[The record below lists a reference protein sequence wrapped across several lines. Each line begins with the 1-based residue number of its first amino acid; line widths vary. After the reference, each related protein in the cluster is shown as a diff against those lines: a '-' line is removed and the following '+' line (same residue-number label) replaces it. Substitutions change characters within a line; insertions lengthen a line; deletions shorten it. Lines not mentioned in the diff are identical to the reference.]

1 LRYWIEYV
9 SNKSEHRFES
19 RRRAR
24 RRALQALYQW
34 HLTGQD
40 VGEILNQFREEQ
52 DFSNVDTE
60 LFAGLVRKVS
70 VGQAGLDE
78 KIGPF
83 LDRPVDQLDVI
94 EHVIL
99 SIGAYELLNSYEIP
113 HQVVL
118 DEAINLAKQFG
129 AEQGHS
135 FINGVLDKA
144 AKQWRDPAALSILQN
159 RSD

>member
-1 LRYWIEYV
+1 MPHKNE
-9 SNKSEHRFES
+9 NRFEA

-34 HLTGQD
+34 HLTGQE
-40 VGEILNQFREEQ
+40 VGGILTQFREEQ

-60 LFAGLVRKVS
+60 LFATLVRKVS
-70 VGQAGLDE
+70 KDQADIDE
-78 KIGPF
+78 KIEPF
-83 LDRPVDQLDVI
+83 LDRPITQLDVI

-99 SIGAYELLNSYEIP
+99 SIGAYELMYSIEVP
-113 HQVVL
+113 HQVVI
-118 DEAINLAKQFG
+118 DEAVNLAKQFG

-144 AKQWRDPAALSILQN
+144 AKQWRDPASVSPFN
-159 RSD
+159 TP

>member
-1 LRYWIEYV
+1 VPAKTE
-9 SNKSEHRFES
+9 NRFES

-40 VGEILNQFREEQ
+40 VGEILAQFREEQ

-60 LFAGLVRKVS
+60 LFATLVRKVS
-70 VGQAGLDE
+70 KEQAAIDE
-78 KIGPF
+78 KIEPF
-83 LDRPVDQLDVI
+83 LDRPIVQLDVI

-99 SIGAYELLNSYEIP
+99 SIGAYELLNSIEVP
-113 HQVVL
+113 HQVVI
-118 DEAINLAKQFG
+118 DEAINLAKLFG

-135 FINGVLDKA
+135 FVNGVLDKA
-144 AKQWRDPAALSILQN
+144 AKQWRDPAGSLPFN
-159 RSD
+159 RV

>member
-1 LRYWIEYV
+1 MTTE
-9 SNKSEHRFES
+9 SKFES

-40 VGEILNQFREEQ
+40 ASKILVQFHEEQ
-52 DFSNVDTE
+52 DFSNVDNG
-60 LFAGLVRKVS
+60 LFTTLVTKIS
-70 VGQAGLDE
+70 ASQDEIDE
-78 KIGPF
+78 KIEPF
-83 LDRPVDQLDVI
+83 LDRPLTQLDVI

-99 SIGAYELLNSYEIP
+99 SIGTYELLNGLEVP
-113 HQVVL
+113 HQVVI
-118 DEAINLAKQFG
+118 DEAVNLAKQFG

-144 AKQWRDPAALSILQN
+144 AGQWRKPA
-159 RSD
+159 

>member
-1 LRYWIEYV
+1 V
-9 SNKSEHRFES
+9 PNKSENRFEF

-40 VGEILNQFREEQ
+40 VGEIILQFREIQ

-60 LFAGLVRKVS
+60 LFATLVRKVS
-70 VGQAGLDE
+70 TGQADIDA
-78 KIGPF
+78 KIEPF
-83 LDRPVDQLDVI
+83 LDRPLKQLDVI
-94 EHVIL
+94 EHVVL
-99 SIGAYELLNSYEIP
+99 SIGTYELMHSIDVP
-113 HQVVL
+113 HQVVI

-135 FINGVLDKA
+135 FVNGVLDKA
-144 AKQWRDPAALSILQN
+144 AKQLRDPASVSPFNQHE
-159 RSD
+159 

>member
-1 LRYWIEYV
+1 MAK
-9 SNKSEHRFES
+9 KSEGKFEN

-40 VGEILNQFREEQ
+40 VGEILKQFHEEQ

-70 VGQAGLDE
+70 VGQADLDE
-78 KIGPF
+78 KLEPF
-83 LDRPVDQLDVI
+83 LDRPVSQLDVI

-99 SIGAYELLNSYEIP
+99 SIGAYELLNSLEIP
-113 HQVVL
+113 HQVVIN
-118 DEAINLAKQFG
+118 ESINLAKQFG

-135 FINGVLDKA
+135 FVNGVLDKA
-144 AKQWRDPAALSILQN
+144 AKQWRDPASLSIFK
-159 RSD
+159 SD

>member
-1 LRYWIEYV
+1 MA
-9 SNKSEHRFES
+9 NKKENKFEF

-24 RRALQALYQW
+24 RRSLQALYQW

-40 VGEILNQFREEQ
+40 VGEILAQFREEQ

-60 LFAGLVRKVS
+60 LFATLVRKVS
-70 VGQAGLDE
+70 TGQAEIDE
-78 KIGPF
+78 KIEPF
-83 LDRPVDQLDVI
+83 LDRPLVQLDVI

-99 SIGAYELLNSYEIP
+99 SIATFELLNSLELP
-113 HQVVL
+113 HQVVI
-118 DEAINLAKQFG
+118 DEAVNLAKQFG

-144 AKQWRDPAALSILQN
+144 AREWRDPATLSPFN
-159 RSD
+159 RP

>member
-1 LRYWIEYV
+1 V
-9 SNKSEHRFES
+9 GNKTENRFES

-34 HLTGQD
+34 HLTGQE
-40 VGEILNQFREEQ
+40 VGGILAQFREVQ

-60 LFAGLVRKVS
+60 LFATLVRKVS
-70 VGQAGLDE
+70 AGQAGIDE
-78 KIGPF
+78 KIEPF
-83 LDRPVDQLDVI
+83 LDRPLTQLDVI

-99 SIGAYELLNSYEIP
+99 SIGTYELLNSIEVP
-113 HQVVL
+113 HQVVI
-118 DEAINLAKQFG
+118 DEAVNLAKQFG

-144 AKQWRDPAALSILQN
+144 AKQWRDPAALSPVNQ
-159 RSD
+159 D

>member
-1 LRYWIEYV
+1 VPKKTE
-9 SNKSEHRFES
+9 NRFES

-60 LFAGLVRKVS
+60 LFASLVRKVS
-70 VGQAGLDE
+70 AGQTGLDE
-78 KIGPF
+78 KITPF
-83 LDRPVDQLDVI
+83 LDRPVKQLDVI

-99 SIGAYELLNSYEIP
+99 SIASYELLNSIEVP
-113 HQVVL
+113 HQVVI

-144 AKQWRDPAALSILQN
+144 ARQWRDPAAISVLKTEK
-159 RSD
+159 SD

>member
-1 LRYWIEYV
+1 MAK
-9 SNKSEHRFES
+9 KSEGKFEN

-40 VGEILNQFREEQ
+40 VGEILKQFHEEQ
-52 DFSNVDTE
+52 DFNNVDTE

-70 VGQAGLDE
+70 AGQADLDE
-78 KIGPF
+78 KLEPF
-83 LDRPVDQLDVI
+83 LDRPVSQLDVI

-99 SIGAYELLNSYEIP
+99 SIGAYELLNSIEIP
-113 HQVVL
+113 HQVVI
-118 DEAINLAKQFG
+118 DESINLAKQFG

-135 FINGVLDKA
+135 FVNGVLDKA
-144 AKQWRDPAALSILQN
+144 AKQWRDPASLSIFK
-159 RSD
+159 SD

>member
-1 LRYWIEYV
+1 V
-9 SNKSEHRFES
+9 PNKSENRFEF

-40 VGEILNQFREEQ
+40 VGEIILQFREIQ

-60 LFAGLVRKVS
+60 LFATLVRKVS
-70 VGQAGLDE
+70 ADQADIDA
-78 KIGPF
+78 KIEPF
-83 LDRPVDQLDVI
+83 LDRPLKQLDVI
-94 EHVIL
+94 EHVVL
-99 SIGAYELLNSYEIP
+99 SIGTYELMHSIEIP
-113 HQVVL
+113 HQVVI

-135 FINGVLDKA
+135 FVNGVLDKA
-144 AKQWRDPAALSILQN
+144 AKQLRDPASVSPFNQA
-159 RSD
+159 

>member
-1 LRYWIEYV
+1 MSSKTE
-9 SNKSEHRFES
+9 SRFEF

-34 HLTGQD
+34 RLTGQD
-40 VGEILNQFREEQ
+40 VGQILEQFREEQ
-52 DFSNVDTE
+52 DFSNVDAE
-60 LFAGLVRKVS
+60 LFAPLVRKVS
-70 VGQAGLDE
+70 GDQAGIDE

-83 LDRPVDQLDVI
+83 LDRPLNQLDVI

-99 SIGAYELLNSYEIP
+99 SIAAYELLHSIEVP
-113 HQVVL
+113 HQVVI
-118 DEAINLAKQFG
+118 DEAVNLARQFG

-144 AKQWRDPAALSILQN
+144 AKEWRNPASVSPFVQN
-159 RSD
+159 

>member
-1 LRYWIEYV
+1 MP
-9 SNKSEHRFES
+9 NKPENRFES

-34 HLTGQD
+34 RLTGLD
-40 VGEILNQFREEQ
+40 VGEILAQFREEQ

-60 LFAGLVRKVS
+60 LFATLVRKVS
-70 VGQAGLDE
+70 KEQARIDE
-78 KIGPF
+78 KIEPF
-83 LDRPVDQLDVI
+83 LDRPINQLDVI

-99 SIGAYELLNSYEIP
+99 SIGAYELLYSIEVP
-113 HQVVL
+113 HQVVI
-118 DEAINLAKQFG
+118 DEAVNLAKMFG

-144 AKQWRDPAALSILQN
+144 AKQWRDPASSLPFN
-159 RSD
+159 RV

>member
-1 LRYWIEYV
+1 V
-9 SNKSEHRFES
+9 SDKSKSRFEF

-40 VGEILNQFREEQ
+40 VGEIIAQFREEQ
-52 DFSNVDTE
+52 DFSNVDSE
-60 LFAGLVRKVS
+60 LFATLIRKVS
-70 VGQAGLDE
+70 KGQEEIDA
-78 KIGPF
+78 KIEPF
-83 LDRPVDQLDVI
+83 LDRPISQLDVI

-99 SIGAYELLNSYEIP
+99 SMASYELLNSIEIP
-113 HQVVL
+113 HQVVI

-144 AKQWRDPAALSILQN
+144 AKQWRDPASLSPFNQT
-159 RSD
+159 

>member
-1 LRYWIEYV
+1 MT
-9 SNKSEHRFES
+9 NKTENRFEF

-34 HLTGQD
+34 HLTGLEVD
-40 VGEILNQFREEQ
+40 EILAQFREEQ

-60 LFAGLVRKVS
+60 LFATLVRKVS
-70 VGQAGLDE
+70 KDQGGIDE
-78 KIGPF
+78 KLTPY
-83 LDRPVDQLDVI
+83 LDRPVNQLDVI

-99 SIGAYELLNSYEIP
+99 SIGAYELLNSIEVP
-113 HQVVL
+113 HQVVI
-118 DEAINLAKQFG
+118 DEAVNLAKMFG

-144 AKQWRDPAALSILQN
+144 AKQWRDPATSLPFSRA
-159 RSD
+159 

>member
-1 LRYWIEYV
+1 MP
-9 SNKSEHRFES
+9 NKSKSRFES

-34 HLTGQD
+34 HLTGQE

-60 LFAGLVRKVS
+60 LFATLVRKVS
-70 VGQAGLDE
+70 KDQAAIDE
-78 KIGPF
+78 KIQPF
-83 LDRPVDQLDVI
+83 LDRPVAQLDVI

-99 SIGAYELLNSYEIP
+99 SMGAYELLYSIEVP
-113 HQVVL
+113 HQVVI

-135 FINGVLDKA
+135 FVNGVLDKA
-144 AKQWRDPAALSILQN
+144 AKQWRDPASLSPFN
-159 RSD
+159 PA

>member
-1 LRYWIEYV
+1 MP
-9 SNKSEHRFES
+9 NKPENRFES

-34 HLTGQD
+34 HLTGQE
-40 VGEILNQFREEQ
+40 VGEILSQFREEQ

-60 LFAGLVRKVS
+60 LFATLVRKVS
-70 VGQAGLDE
+70 KDQADIDE
-78 KIGPF
+78 KIQPF
-83 LDRPVDQLDVI
+83 LDRPVAQLDVI

-99 SIGAYELLNSYEIP
+99 SIGAYELLYSIEVP
-113 HQVVL
+113 HQVVI

-135 FINGVLDKA
+135 FVNGVLDNA
-144 AKQWRDPAALSILQN
+144 AKQWRDPASLSPFN
-159 RSD
+159 SV

>member
-1 LRYWIEYV
+1 M
-9 SNKSEHRFES
+9 SNKTENRFEF

-40 VGEILNQFREEQ
+40 VGEILAQFREVQ

-60 LFAGLVRKVS
+60 LFATLVRKVS
-70 VGQAGLDE
+70 KDQGDIDE
-78 KIGPF
+78 KIEPF
-83 LDRPVDQLDVI
+83 LDRPVNQLDVI

-99 SIGAYELLNSYEIP
+99 SIGAYELLNSIEVP
-113 HQVVL
+113 HQVVI
-118 DEAINLAKQFG
+118 DEAVNLAKMFG

-144 AKQWRDPAALSILQN
+144 AGEWRDPASILPFN
-159 RSD
+159 KA

>member
-1 LRYWIEYV
+1 MPAKTE
-9 SNKSEHRFES
+9 SRFEF

-40 VGEILNQFREEQ
+40 VDEILAQFREEQ

-60 LFAGLVRKVS
+60 LFATLVRKVTRDQD
-70 VGQAGLDE
+70 VINE
-78 KIGPF
+78 NIEPY
-83 LDRPVDQLDVI
+83 LDRPLAQLDVI

-99 SIGAYELLNSYEIP
+99 SIGTYELINSIEVP
-113 HQVVL
+113 HQVVI

-144 AKQWRDPAALSILQN
+144 AKQLRDPSSLSLLK
-159 RSD
+159 SD

>member
-1 LRYWIEYV
+1 MTAKPE
-9 SNKSEHRFES
+9 SRFES

-34 HLTGQD
+34 HLTGME
-40 VGEILNQFREEQ
+40 VGKILGQFREEQ

-60 LFAGLVRKVS
+60 LFATLVRKVS
-70 VGQAGLDE
+70 NTQEDLDT
-78 KIGPF
+78 KIEPF
-83 LDRPVDQLDVI
+83 LDRPINQLDVI

-99 SIGAYELLNSYEIP
+99 SIGAYELLYSIEVP
-113 HQVVL
+113 HQVVI
-118 DEAINLAKQFG
+118 DEAVNLAKMFG

-144 AKQWRDPAALSILQN
+144 AKQWRDPATSLPFN
-159 RSD
+159 RA

>member
-1 LRYWIEYV
+1 M
-9 SNKSEHRFES
+9 SNKTENRFES

-34 HLTGQD
+34 HLTKQD
-40 VGEILNQFREEQ
+40 AGEILNQFREEQ

-60 LFAGLVRKVS
+60 LFATLVRKVS
-70 VGQAGLDE
+70 TDQENLDE
-78 KIGPF
+78 KIKPF
-83 LDRPVDQLDVI
+83 LDRPVKQLDVI

-99 SIGAYELLNSYEIP
+99 SIASYELLNSIEVP
-113 HQVVL
+113 HQVVI

-144 AKQWRDPAALSILQN
+144 AKQWRDPASLAILNTQK
-159 RSD
+159 SD

>member
-1 LRYWIEYV
+1 MP
-9 SNKSEHRFES
+9 NNSENRFEF

-34 HLTGQD
+34 RLTGQD
-40 VGEILNQFREEQ
+40 AGEILAQFREEQ

-60 LFAGLVRKVS
+60 LFATLVRKVS
-70 VGQAGLDE
+70 RDQDAINE
-78 KIGPF
+78 NIEPYI
-83 LDRPVDQLDVI
+83 DRPIKQLDVI

-99 SIGAYELLNSYEIP
+99 SIGVYELINSIEVPY
-113 HQVVL
+113 QVVI

-135 FINGVLDKA
+135 FINGALDKA
-144 AKQWRDPAALSILQN
+144 AKQLRDPASLSLLK
-159 RSD
+159 SD

>member
-1 LRYWIEYV
+1 M
-9 SNKSEHRFES
+9 SNSAENKFEP

-34 HLTGQD
+34 HLTAQD
-40 VGEILNQFREEQ
+40 VGEILIQFREEQ

-60 LFAGLVRKVS
+60 LFATLVRKVS
-70 VGQAGLDE
+70 KGQAGIDE
-78 KIGPF
+78 KMKPF
-83 LDRPVDQLDVI
+83 LDRPLTQLDVI

-99 SIGAYELLNSYEIP
+99 SIGTYELLHCIELP
-113 HQVVL
+113 HQVIIN
-118 DEAINLAKQFG
+118 EAINLAKQFG

-144 AKQWRDPAALSILQN
+144 AKQWRDPSSLSPFN
-159 RSD
+159 PV